1 MATIDILILIIVS
14 IGLLKGWRSGFLK
27 QATGLLGTILALILA
42 ASFVESAGRLV
53 ASTGHISP
61 EKAILIGFMGLFI
74 VVKVAVNLVGAAL
87 SSLLESV
94 NLSSLDRIVGGITGA
109 AKAAIALSLIFV
121 IIGYAQL
128 PGEIT
133 RQRSLLYG
141 PVYQIVPGAW
151 SLFENR
157 SSTFGDMLRG
167 AEERLE
173 QGAGKLP
180 I

>member
-1 MATIDILILIIVS
+1 MAMLDILILTIVS

-27 QATGLLGTILALILA
+27 QATGLLGTLLALIIA
-42 ASFVESAGRLV
+42 ASFVESAGSLV

-74 VVKVAVNLVGAAL
+74 VVKVAVNLVGTAL
-87 SSLLESV
+87 SALLESV
-94 NLSSLDRIVGGITGA
+94 NLSSLDRIVGGVTGA

-128 PGEIT
+128 PGEIS
-133 RQRSLLYG
+133 RQRSLFYE
-141 PVYQIVPGAW
+141 PVYQIVPEAW

-157 SSTFGDMLRG
+157 SSAFGDMLRG
-167 AEERLE
+167 AEERLDR
-173 QGAGKLP
+173 GAGNLP